1 MLSSSSKG
9 EAMNRLEWLKALRNS
24 ALQGIEQI
32 EAGLHHLSR
41 QGDEHMRDAAESWLE
56 QHRSFATK
64 LERRIRSEE
73 ARSAE
78 T

>member
-1 MLSSSSKG
+1 
-9 EAMNRLEWLKALRNS
+9 
-24 ALQGIEQI
+24 
-32 EAGLHHLSR
+32 
-41 QGDEHMRDAAESWLE
+41 MRDAAESWLE